1 MMKHL
6 LSIILACVVLALA
19 GESAHA
25 ASLRLGLCEGQLATT
40 GISKTGSGTIQVAVV
55 LPAQEFEQYAGASLA
70 GMRFGLLL
78 TDGISEVQGFVRTS
92 LDGENLATATV
103 ADPVIGWN
111 EVQFDAVP
119 DYQLEAGQDL
129 VIGYQFVQSK
139 SVKCISLAG
148 RTTTDSYW
156 VAKNGEWDNRSDKA
170 EGAVS
175 VELMIDG
182 PMVPAVNLVLESVA
196 YPKIVR
202 LGDELGAQVVVRNM
216 AMTPVCGYTCSYQA
230 DKYLEYLDQIDRTG
244 VTLDFLQRDTC
255 VIRIPAE
262 LLSADEVLKPMPVFI
277 SDAAQLDEIEADN
290 SAVIYRTV
298 YADSVPHLVLLEEFT
313 TEECGNCPR
322 AINTFAQM
330 TAEGYKYAQ
339 ISHHVGYYTDFLTVS
354 EDKANLWFYG
364 TEGSFAPAGML
375 DRTADPDYHTVN
387 GYSGVPVFSVGYA
400 DSFRPAM
407 EKAVN
412 QPAFVSVS
420 PVLSYDAS
428 TRELQV
434 EVDVDKL
441 PVLDALTSEARLTI
455 VLIEDSIPAQHQAGI
470 SSSSFRHRHV
480 YRKSITDQWGDLLE
494 WEGSHAHHSV
504 AYTLP
509 EEWNADYIAAVCYV
523 SNYNPSDRCDC
534 QVFNTAVAAVND
546 IAGIEKVT
554 LDDPASSDVRHL
566 YNLFGQPINA
576 GAYGLLIRDG
586 RKILQR

>member
-1 MMKHL
+1 MVKHL

-19 GESAHA
+19 GGSAHA

-40 GISKTGSGTIQVAVV
+40 GVSKTGSGTIQVAIV
-55 LPAQEFEQYAGASLA
+55 LPSQEFAQYTGATLS
-70 GMRFGLLL
+70 GMRIGLML
-78 TDGISEVQGFVRTS
+78 TDGISDVKGFVRTS

-103 ADPVIGWN
+103 SDPVVGWN

-119 DYQLEAGQDL
+119 NYQLIAGQDL

-148 RTTTDSYW
+148 RTTADSYW

-175 VELMIDG
+175 VELIIDG
-182 PMVPAVNLVLESVA
+182 PMVPAVNLALESVI

-202 LGDELGAQVVVRNM
+202 LGDELEAQVVVRNM
-216 AMTPVCGYTCSYQA
+216 AMTPVNGYTCSYQP
-230 DKYLEYLDQIDRTG
+230 DMHLEYLDQIDRSG

-262 LLSADEVLKPMPVFI
+262 LLSADEVLQPMAVTI

-290 SAVIYRTV
+290 STIVYRTV
-298 YADSVPHLVLLEEFT
+298 YADSLPHLVLLEEFT

-330 TAEGYKYAQ
+330 TAEGYEFAQ

-364 TEGSFAPAGML
+364 TDGSFAPAGML

-387 GYSGVPVFSVGYA
+387 GFTGVPVFSVGYA
-400 DSFRPAM
+400 DGFRPAM
-407 EKAVN
+407 QKAVS

-420 PVLSYDAS
+420 PVLSYDDA

-434 EVDVDKL
+434 EVEVEKL
-441 PVLDALTSEARLTI
+441 PVFDALTSEARLTV
-455 VLIEDSIPAQHQAGI
+455 VLVEDSIPAQHQAGI

-494 WEGSHAHHSV
+494 WEGSSAHHSV

-509 EEWNADYIAAVCYV
+509 EEWNADYIAAVCYI
-523 SNYNPSDRCDC
+523 SNYNPADRCDC
-534 QVFNTAVAAVND
+534 QVFNTAVAEVSQ
-546 IAGIEKVT
+546 IAAIEQVQQ
-554 LDDPASSDVRHL
+554 DASVAPVLRYDLMGRVVSAKEHGFV
-566 YNLFGQPINA
+566 
-576 GAYGLLIRDG
+576 IRDG
-586 RKILQR
+586 KISLMR